1 MDAVQ
6 ALNNLHELV
15 DVITDL
21 LIQCLARFDDEK
33 FSRAVSKLKFL
44 ATKLPSLTAAAEDT
58 REGKR
63 AIHLL
68 DPKVKECSRLVRLVR
83 DQRRG
88 AGGAG
93 ARAPPP
99 QSHFDEA
106 VSREREEKKDDQIA
120 QETAEEQQQQEEQEP
135 SVEEKPEEKPS
146 PWKDVSLL
154 AVARFDFA
162 GDVER
167 NVLALKRGDG
177 LVLLQEAKGF
187 YYGRLA
193 DTSDEEAGLIAASY
207 VEVFTAE
214 LLLQRYSQLNEK
226 HTLLRAERDQ
236 AVQTAAFMREKVGAV
251 IAAVN
256 EIKNEETALRA
267 ERDALQDKLD
277 EANERIEELLVQV
290 EIVEA
295 GLETAPEPIA
305 KVEPVP
311 APVPTPVPTAEVP
324 VPTPVAPIP
333 IVALASPPPMQPA
346 FVSVLSLSSS
356 AISSPALSRPESPE
370 IEMTSIS
377 KLLSAL
383 DEHLVDKG
391 KQPPRHVKLFGGTRS
406 LAAICE
412 ADNAAVPALLE
423 RLCERLLENGAAGI
437 RTPGIFRLS
446 ASKSEVDAAKQEVQ
460 ELGVWSFKPEK
471 YGPIVIA
478 ELIKAFLRELNEP
491 LLTHDLLPRWV
502 LATKIK
508 SSALQVPYV
517 RALLAS
523 LPPEHIGTI
532 EYLLNF
538 LTIAI
543 GYEESL
549 LTLSNAALLFAPMF
563 LSHDVSTDRKRADLL
578 QGSTIRRTGFTPLF
592 SRRRHTM
599 SPEALE
605 MDAVDLKELMT
616 AGVNVVSMLLINFRE
631 IWLRFNIARPFTLV
645 RAVKESGPAKSTDE
659 LEYKKG
665 QTIGMF
671 SKLPDQTYAFGECS
685 GKVGRFLL
693 AHTKVVEIGE

>member
-1 MDAVQ
+1 MHLTRPARVSFPLAMDTLQ
-6 ALNNLHELV
+6 ALKNLDELV
-15 DVITDL
+15 EFTQDL
-21 LIQCLARFDDEK
+21 LIQCVARYDDEK
-33 FSRAVSKLKFL
+33 FARAVSKLKFL
-44 ATKLPSLTAAAEDT
+44 ATKLPSLSASAEET
-58 REGKR
+58 REGRR
-63 AIHLL
+63 AVQQL

-83 DQRRG
+83 DKRG
-88 AGGAG
+88 GGAAGG

-106 VSREREEKKDDQIA
+106 VSRVKEETKED
-120 QETAEEQQQQEEQEP
+120 P
-135 SVEEKPEEKPS
+135 SVEQEAAASVAEEKPVEVVEEEKQS

-162 GDVER
+162 GDAER
-167 NVLALKRGDG
+167 NLLALKRGDG

-187 YYGRLA
+187 YFGRLA
-193 DTSDEEAGLIAASY
+193 DTSDEEAGLVAASY
-207 VEVFTAE
+207 VEIFTPE
-214 LLLQRYSQLNEK
+214 LLLQRYGQLGEK
-226 HTLLRAERDQ
+226 HAALRAERDQ
-236 AVQTAAFMREKVGAV
+236 AVQTAAFMRDKVGAV

-256 EIKNEETALRA
+256 EIKSEEAALRA

-277 EANERIEELLVQV
+277 AANDRIEELLVQV
-290 EIVEA
+290 SIVEG
-295 GLETAPEPIA
+295 GLE
-305 KVEPVP
+305 VVP
-311 APVPTPVPTAEVP
+311 DLVI
-324 VPTPVAPIP
+324 VPTPVAA
-333 IVALASPPPMQPA
+333 VAPPAPQPA
-346 FVSVLSLSSS
+346 AVTALSLSSS
-356 AISSPALSRPESPE
+356 ASSPALSRPESPE
-370 IEMTSIS
+370 IEMTTIS

-383 DEHLVDKG
+383 DDHLVDKG

-412 ADNAAVPALLE
+412 ADNTAVPALLE
-423 RLCERLLENGAAGI
+423 RLCERLLQDGAAGI

-446 ASKSEVDAAKQEVQ
+446 ASKAEVDAAKQEVQ

-471 YGPIVIA
+471 YSPIVIA
-478 ELIKAFLRELNEP
+478 DLLKAFLRELGEP

-508 SSALQVPYV
+508 TSAMQVPYV

-523 LPPEHIGTI
+523 LPPENIGTI

-549 LTLSNAALLFAPMF
+549 LTLSNAALLFAPVF
-563 LSHDVSTDRKRADLL
+563 LAHDVSTDRKRADLIS
-578 QGSTIRRTGFTPLF
+578 GASVKKTGFTPLF
-592 SRRRHTM
+592 TRRRQSA
-599 SPEALE
+599 SPEAQE
-605 MDAVDLKELMT
+605 MDALDVKELMT
-616 AGVNVVSMLLINFRE
+616 AGVNVVSMLLVNFRE
-631 IWLRFNIARPFTLV
+631 IWLRFNIARPVMLV
-645 RAVKESGPAKSTDE
+645 RATKESGAAKSTDE

-671 SKLPDQTYAFGECS
+671 AKLPDQIYAFGECS

-693 AHTKVVEIGE
+693 ANTKVVII